1 MSSTLELLEAAANN
15 NHGITLQPRQV
26 RTLAGFIMD
35 LQARNEWLHNMCVAY
50 MNEFGT
56 ELFYALTEDELV
68 EGEVDDAES
77 GDDTSGAEGGYG
89 EEVQD
94 PEGEQEGPVQ
104 EEAGLHAQVAEESEQ
119 PLEVP
124 HGKRWDEEPGR
135 QDGPYVY

>member
-1 MSSTLELLEAAANN
+1 MSSTLKLLEAAANN

-50 MNEFGT
+50 MNEYGT

-68 EGEVDDAES
+68 EGELYAEGS
-77 GDDTSGAEGGYG
+77 DDTSGAEGDYD

-104 EEAGLHAQVAEESEQ
+104 EEAGLHAQVAEEPEQ

-124 HGKRWDEEPGR
+124 HSKRWDEEPGR